1 MLQKYRASSEI
12 SYYFF
17 DASVNYL
24 QSLELLYRAYDNN
37 VEADKLVSS
46 IEYIKNSK
54 ASEADRLNSS
64 KTIIG
69 KGSVNIQSNMQ
80 DMSYVLSEKGRG
92 YFEQSLPYA
101 MAAIESTL
109 NLYNSSK
116 NFMQN
121 INASGQGGINL
132 LLNNANDIAAA
143 ATVMP
148 QIPEFSKNMVS
159 TVRLIFSSAKEKKIR
174 TAGNYNKALDELNL
188 DEFN

>member
-1 MLQKYRASSEI
+1 M
-12 SYYFF
+12 
-17 DASVNYL
+17 
-24 QSLELLYRAYDNN
+24 
-37 VEADKLVSS
+37 KLVSS